1 MRKKDFMLGLGIG
14 MVFATAIMMVPDSS
28 QDKMTDAEV
37 KERALELG
45 MIEREDALD
54 QVLSTQ
60 ATATDEPKG
69 SEKPEVTEEA
79 MASTSPS
86 ATSATNKASSTNRK
100 PAGTKTTPTEE
111 VSETEKPKVTD
122 APKTTKK
129 PSKNEQVSYVTLE
142 IKAGMWS
149 EEIASTLYSLE
160 LVDNADA
167 FDKFL
172 CDNGYGSMIKVGT
185 YKIPTNATYTEIA
198 EIITK

>member
-54 QVLSTQ
+54 QVLATQ
-60 ATATDEPKG
+60 ATPTGEPKG
-69 SEKPEVTEEA
+69 SEQPEVTGEVEESASPSTTPTTKNASSNNKKTVSTKVTETKEVFATVKPEVTDV
-79 MASTSPS
+79 
-86 ATSATNKASSTNRK
+86 
-100 PAGTKTTPTEE
+100 PTE
-111 VSETEKPKVTD
+111 
-122 APKTTKK
+122 TKK
-129 PSKNEQVSYVTLE
+129 PSGSEKVSYVTLE

-160 LVDNADA
+160 LVDNAEA

-185 YKIPTNATYTEIA
+185 YRIPTNATYTEIA

>member
-1 MRKKDFMLGLGIG
+1 MSRKNFMLGLGIG
-14 MVFATAIMMVPDSS
+14 MVFATAIMMFPDSS

-54 QVLSTQ
+54 QVLATQ
-60 ATATDEPKG
+60 ETPTGNPDASATPEETDEVKE
-69 SEKPEVTEEA
+69 SA
-79 MASTSPS
+79 SPS
-86 ATSATNKASSTNRK
+86 DK
-100 PAGTKTTPTEE
+100 PASQNSSIANKKPVSTKAAVTEE
-111 VSETEKPKVTD
+111 VSATEKSEATV
-122 APKTTKK
+122 APKATKK
-129 PSKNEQVSYVTLE
+129 SSKNEQTSYVTVE

-160 LVDNADA
+160 LVDDA
-167 FDKFL
+167 EKFDKFL

-185 YKIPTNATYTEIA
+185 YKIPVGSTYAQIA

>member
-1 MRKKDFMLGLGIG
+1 MLGLGIG

-37 KERALELG
+37 KERAMELG

-54 QVLSTQ
+54 QVLATQVTPTGEPEASEQPEITEEIKESASSSTSPTTKNTSSNHKNPVSTKV
-60 ATATDEPKG
+60 TATKEV
-69 SEKPEVTEEA
+69 SATVKPEVT
-79 MASTSPS
+79 
-86 ATSATNKASSTNRK
+86 
-100 PAGTKTTPTEE
+100 
-111 VSETEKPKVTD
+111 D
-122 APKTTKK
+122 APSSTKK
-129 PSKNEQVSYVTLE
+129 PSESDKVSYVTLE

-160 LVDNADA
+160 LVDNAEA

-185 YKIPTNATYTEIA
+185 YKIPTNATYKEIA